1 MSLIKICGLKRIE
14 DVYAVNEFKPDY
26 VGFVFAATKRFVSDE
41 TASILKAALSPDIPA
56 VGVFV
61 NEPIAHIVKL
71 VREKS
76 IDIIQLHGQEDLDYV
91 NQLRE
96 ELTKEV
102 GSQDKGATSRVPLI
116 KVVRIDVTMD
126 EKHADEKLSDEKLS
140 DEKLADEKTVNENEY
155 VTWKEK
161 QTEINRKLILEAKK
175 CEPEYLLFD
184 SKVKGIPG
192 GSGQTFDIANLP
204 DDEEI
209 GLPYFLAGGID
220 LSNVADL
227 IALKRPFGIDVSS
240 AVETEGVKDAEKIKA
255 MIEAVRHSSRN

>member
-1 MSLIKICGLKRIE
+1 MSRIKICGLKRIE

-41 TASILKAALSPDIPA
+41 SAAIMKAALNSDIPA

-76 IDIIQLHGQEDLDYV
+76 IDIIQLHGQEDLNYV
-91 NQLRE
+91 NRLRE
-96 ELTKEV
+96 ALTKEV
-102 GSQDKGATSRVPLI
+102 GSQDKGDTSRVPLI

-126 EKHADEKLSDEKLS
+126 EKHAT
-140 DEKLADEKTVNENEY
+140 EKLADEKTVNENVY
-155 VTWKEK
+155 AAWKEK

-192 GSGQTFDIANLP
+192 GSGQTFNVETLP

-227 IALKRPFGIDVSS
+227 IAFKSPFGIDVSS
-240 AVETEGVKDAEKIKA
+240 AVETDGLKDAEKIKA
-255 MIEAVRHSSRN
+255 MIEAVRYSS

>member
-41 TASILKAALSPDIPA
+41 TAAILKASLNPDIPA

-102 GSQDKGATSRVPLI
+102 GSQDKGETSRVPLI
-116 KVVRIDVTMD
+116 KVVRIDVTVD
-126 EKHADEKLSDEKLS
+126 EKFADENVY
-140 DEKLADEKTVNENEY
+140 AA
-155 VTWKEK
+155 WKEI
-161 QTEINRKLILEAKK
+161 QAEINRKLIMEAKM

-227 IALKRPFGIDVSS
+227 IVLRRPFGIDVSS
-240 AVETEGVKDAEKIKA
+240 AVETEGVKDSEKIKA
-255 MIEAVRHSSRN
+255 MIEAVRYSS

>member
-1 MSLIKICGLKRIE
+1 MSRIKICGLKRIE

-41 TASILKAALSPDIPA
+41 SAAIMKAALNSDIPA

-76 IDIIQLHGQEDLDYV
+76 IDIIQLHGQEDLNYV

-96 ELTKEV
+96 ALTKEV
-102 GSQDKGATSRVPLI
+102 GSQDKGETSRIPLI

-126 EKHADEKLSDEKLS
+126 EKHATEKLA
-140 DEKLADEKTVNENEY
+140 DEKLADEKTVNENVY
-155 VTWKEK
+155 AAWKEK

-192 GSGQTFDIANLP
+192 GSGQTFNVETLP

-227 IALKRPFGIDVSS
+227 IACKSPFGIDVSS
-240 AVETEGVKDAEKIKA
+240 AVETDGLKDAEKIKA
-255 MIEAVRHSSRN
+255 MIEAVRYSS

>member
-41 TASILKAALSPDIPA
+41 TAAMLKATLNPDIPA

-76 IDIIQLHGQEDLDYV
+76 IDIIQLHGQEDSDYV

-116 KVVRIDVTMD
+116 KVVRIDVTVD
-126 EKHADEKLSDEKLS
+126 EKLADEKLSDEKF
-140 DEKLADEKTVNENEY
+140 ADEKTVDENVY
-155 VTWKEK
+155 AAWKEK
-161 QTEINRKLILEAKK
+161 QTEINRKLILDAKK

-255 MIEAVRHSSRN
+255 MIEAVRYSSKN

>member
-41 TASILKAALSPDIPA
+41 SAAIMKAALNSDIPA

-76 IDIIQLHGQEDLDYV
+76 IDIIQLHGQEDSDYV

-102 GSQDKGATSRVPLI
+102 GSQDKGETSRIPLI

-126 EKHADEKLSDEKLS
+126 EKHATEKLA
-140 DEKLADEKTVNENEY
+140 DEKLADEKTVNENVY
-155 VTWKEK
+155 AAWKEK

-192 GSGQTFDIANLP
+192 GSGQTFNVETLP

-240 AVETEGVKDAEKIKA
+240 AVETDGLKDAEKIKA
-255 MIEAVRHSSRN
+255 MIEVVRSGS

>member
-14 DVYAVNEFKPDY
+14 DVYTVNEFKPDY

-41 TASILKAALSPDIPA
+41 TAAILKAALNPDIPA

-102 GSQDKGATSRVPLI
+102 GSQDKGEISRVPLI

-126 EKHADEKLSDEKLS
+126 EKLADEKLSDEKTV
-140 DEKLADEKTVNENEY
+140 DENVYAA
-155 VTWKEK
+155 WKEK
-161 QTEINRKLILEAKK
+161 QTEINRKLIMEAKK

-192 GSGQTFDIANLP
+192 GSGQTFNVETLP

-220 LSNVADL
+220 LSNVSGL
-227 IALKRPFGIDVSS
+227 ISLKRPFGIDVSS
-240 AVETEGVKDAEKIKA
+240 AVETDGFKDAEKIKA
-255 MIEAVRHSSRN
+255 MIEAVRYSSKN

>member
-1 MSLIKICGLKRIE
+1 MSRIKICGLKRIE

-41 TASILKAALSPDIPA
+41 SAAIMKAALNSDIPA

-91 NQLRE
+91 NRLRE

-102 GSQDKGATSRVPLI
+102 GSQDKGETSRIPLI

-126 EKHADEKLSDEKLS
+126 EKHAT
-140 DEKLADEKTVNENEY
+140 EKLADEKTVNENVY
-155 VTWKEK
+155 AAWKEK

-204 DDEEI
+204 DDAEI

-227 IALKRPFGIDVSS
+227 IALKSPFGIDVSS
-240 AVETEGVKDAEKIKA
+240 AVETDGLKDAEKIKA
-255 MIEAVRHSSRN
+255 MIEAVRYSS

>member
-1 MSLIKICGLKRIE
+1 MSRIKICGLKRIE

-41 TASILKAALSPDIPA
+41 SAAIMKAALNSDIPA

-76 IDIIQLHGQEDLDYV
+76 IDIIQLHGQEDLNYV

-96 ELTKEV
+96 ALTKEV
-102 GSQDKGATSRVPLI
+102 GSQDKGETSRIPLI

-126 EKHADEKLSDEKLS
+126 EKHAT
-140 DEKLADEKTVNENEY
+140 EKLADEKTVNENVY
-155 VTWKEK
+155 AAWKEK

-192 GSGQTFDIANLP
+192 GSGQTFNVETLP

-227 IALKRPFGIDVSS
+227 IALKSPFGIDVSS
-240 AVETEGVKDAEKIKA
+240 AVETDGLKDAEKIKA
-255 MIEAVRHSSRN
+255 MIEAVRYSS

>member
-1 MSLIKICGLKRIE
+1 MSHIKICGLKRIE

-41 TASILKAALSPDIPA
+41 TAAILKATLNPDIPV

-91 NQLRE
+91 NRLRE

-102 GSQDKGATSRVPLI
+102 GSQDKGEISRVPLI
-116 KVVRIDVTMD
+116 KVVRIDVTV
-126 EKHADEKLSDEKLS
+126 
-140 DEKLADEKTVNENEY
+140 DEKLADEKTVDENVY
-155 VTWKEK
+155 ATWKEK
-161 QTEINRKLILEAKK
+161 QTEINRKLIMEVKK

-255 MIEAVRHSSRN
+255 MIEAVRYSSKN

>member
-1 MSLIKICGLKRIE
+1 MSHIKICGLKRIE

-41 TASILKAALSPDIPA
+41 TAAILKATLNPDIPA

-102 GSQDKGATSRVPLI
+102 GSQDKGETSRVPLI

-126 EKHADEKLSDEKLS
+126 EKLADEKLSDEKTV
-140 DEKLADEKTVNENEY
+140 DENVYAA
-155 VTWKEK
+155 WKEK
-161 QTEINRKLILEAKK
+161 QTEINRKLIMEAKK

-220 LSNVADL
+220 LSNVSGL
-227 IALKRPFGIDVSS
+227 ISLKRPFGIDVSS

-255 MIEAVRHSSRN
+255 MIEAVRYSS

>member
-1 MSLIKICGLKRIE
+1 MSRIKICGLKRIE

-41 TASILKAALSPDIPA
+41 TAAILKAALNPDIPA

-91 NQLRE
+91 NQLRK

-102 GSQDKGATSRVPLI
+102 GSQDKGETSRVPLI

-126 EKHADEKLSDEKLS
+126 EKLADEKLSGEKLT
-140 DEKLADEKTVNENEY
+140 DEKTVDENAY
-155 VTWKEK
+155 TAWKEK
-161 QTEINRKLILEAKK
+161 QIEMNRKLILEAKK

-184 SKVKGIPG
+184 SKVKGTPG

-255 MIEAVRHSSRN
+255 MIEAVRYSSKN

>member
-14 DVYAVNEFKPDY
+14 DVYTVNEFKPDY

-41 TASILKAALSPDIPA
+41 TAAILKAALNPDIPA

-102 GSQDKGATSRVPLI
+102 GSQDKGEISRVPLI

-126 EKHADEKLSDEKLS
+126 EKLADEKLSDEKTV
-140 DEKLADEKTVNENEY
+140 DENVYAA
-155 VTWKEK
+155 WKEK
-161 QTEINRKLILEAKK
+161 QTEINRKLIMEAKK

-255 MIEAVRHSSRN
+255 MIEAVRYSSKN

>member
-1 MSLIKICGLKRIE
+1 MSRIKICGLKRIE

-41 TASILKAALSPDIPA
+41 SAAIMKAALNSDIPA

-91 NQLRE
+91 NRLRE

-102 GSQDKGATSRVPLI
+102 GSQDKGETSRIPLI

-126 EKHADEKLSDEKLS
+126 EKHAT
-140 DEKLADEKTVNENEY
+140 EKLADEKTVNENVY
-155 VTWKEK
+155 AAWKEK

-204 DDEEI
+204 DDAEI

-227 IALKRPFGIDVSS
+227 ISCKSPFGIDVSS
-240 AVETEGVKDAEKIKA
+240 AVETDGLKDAEKIKA
-255 MIEAVRHSSRN
+255 MIEAVRYSS